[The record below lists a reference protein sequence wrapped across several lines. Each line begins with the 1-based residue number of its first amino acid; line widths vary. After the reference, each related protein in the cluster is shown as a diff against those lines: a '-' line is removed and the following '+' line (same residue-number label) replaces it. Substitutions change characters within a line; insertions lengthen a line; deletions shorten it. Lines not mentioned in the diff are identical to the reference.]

1 MLDHILGR
9 PSTRFRKYQVFCVV
23 LLWSFYLAKF
33 PRHGPPGVRR
43 LSKWLSTRFTMHQAV
58 VVSCVGLYVS
68 RNFARVVGLESPEPL
83 ANLYERSFF
92 RATWVTTALDAGFW
106 TAMHLRPKFVRS
118 ICEIVFTVYYLV
130 CAEQADEMVKRVRGD
145 LSLDH
150 LRVSWNKPNT
160 PILRFVTK
168 LLRPKLMNWP
178 ARRIEIPRPKGS
190 DYTRPTEAW
199 IYFEGSREELLH
211 QDRVILDIPGGGF
224 VAMDPKCHDDKLLA
238 WGAKAK
244 CPVVA
249 LNYGKAP
256 EFPYPYAL
264 YECYDAY
271 YQIIATRGKCIGL
284 SGEVVPRIIVSGDS
298 AGGNL
303 AIAMTLLLLDSDSQH
318 SSWQPGSK
326 GKNLLPPPEAIC
338 AIYPALEMNIGNWM
352 TDEQLALLRRPQQR
366 KENKDLLRRKSED
379 YRRLTPSTPYA
390 SDDEDDSDATVKPT
404 QKPVLERRPT
414 SSQSNRKPTTRLAMS
429 SMISYFNDRIL
440 SPEMLR
446 AMILLY
452 IGEHNKPD
460 FATDYFLSPLRAPE
474 ELLSKFPRTFLLCGE
489 RDPLVDDTAIFAG
502 RLRQAH
508 SLEFKRRQELGLEH
522 EDARFAPNKHVEVHF
537 VPGVSHGFLQFVS
550 VYPAGW
556 QYIHKCARWM
566 RDLFDENDKSFEPAS
581 SVASNGAPGS
591 SDYFSY
597 APSPRSRR
605 NSLSED
611 SKPLE
616 IPSKLR
622 MTSITSNSSSGSSH
636 RRRGSSTT
644 ATTTTSGSGATR
656 SRGRVQRSH
665 SGRKSPA
672 EARHFMISRLSSTED
687 LVSRRMNGVTQ
698 NLGMD
703 SKKEAPGG

>member
-23 LLWSFYLAKF
+23 LLWSIYLAKF

-43 LSKWLSTRFTMHQAV
+43 LSKWLSKRFTMHQAV

-106 TAMHLRPKFVRS
+106 TAMHLRPKWIRS

-130 CAEQADEMVKRVRGD
+130 CAEQADEMVRRVRGD

-160 PILRFVTK
+160 PILKFVTG

-178 ARRIEIPRPKGS
+178 PRRIEIPRPKNS
-190 DYTRPTEAW
+190 DYTKPTEAW

-224 VAMDPKCHDDKLLA
+224 VAMDPKCHNDKLMA

-256 EFPYPYAL
+256 EYPYPYAL

-271 YQIIATRGKCIGL
+271 YQIIATRGKCVGL

-318 SSWQPGSK
+318 TSWQPGSR

-352 TDEQLALLRRPQQR
+352 TDEQLALLKQPQQR

-379 YRRLTPSTPYA
+379 YRRLTPATPYA
-390 SDDEDDSDATVKPT
+390 SDDEDDSDATVKPK

-414 SSQSNRKPTTRLAMS
+414 SSQGNRRPATRLAMS

-508 SLEFKRRQELGLEH
+508 ALEFKRRQELGLEH
-522 EDARFAPNKHVEVHF
+522 EDARFNEKKHVEVHF

-566 RDLFDENDKSFEPAS
+566 RDLFDENDKNFEPA

-605 NSLSED
+605 GSTSEE
-611 SKPLE
+611 KPLE

-622 MTSITSNSSSGSSH
+622 MTSITSNGSTSH
-636 RRRGSSTT
+636 RRRGS
-644 ATTTTSGSGATR
+644 TTTSGSGATR
-656 SRGRVQRSH
+656 SRGRVQRST

-703 SKKEAPGG
+703 STKEAPGG